1 MSPSRVCESS
11 PDGVLPET
19 SVGAPLQAG
28 RGGGRARGA
37 CGAPGPWKKRG
48 GCEDVASSPA
58 SGVSAAGGVSG
69 LWIKSQPFSAKRVGA
84 CSVVPGFSTLNTP
97 PRWNSPLGDICRRPL
112 RRRRSPSFPWMTLR
126 SDPQCYHVSSQS
138 ALAKGP
144 QPLASLVPLPSIQWG
159 QRALII
165 QGTSWPRELPT
176 DWGT

>member
-11 PDGVLPET
+11 QDRVLPET
-19 SVGAPLQAG
+19 SVGAPHQAG
-28 RGGGRARGA
+28 GGGGRARGD
-37 CGAPGPWKKRG
+37 CGAPGPGRRG
-48 GCEDVASSPA
+48 EDVRMWRARPPA
-58 SGVSAAGGVSG
+58 VSAAGGVSG
-69 LWIKSQPFSAKRVGA
+69 LWIKSQPFSAKRAGA
-84 CSVVPGFSTLNTP
+84 RRVVPGFSTLNTP

-126 SDPQCYHVSSQS
+126 SDPQSYHVSSQS